1 MTVPPSSERLLKL
14 ISSSPK
20 AADSLDLGRLINVY
34 DTYLDDYVVHRNRK
48 KKKMTIQYEYDISCN
63 ERVAI
68 SFFNRKFLLIWPF
81 LIE

>member
-1 MTVPPSSERLLKL
+1 MTVPPSSERLIKR
-14 ISSSPK
+14 INSSPK
-20 AADSLDLGRLINVY
+20 TADSLDSGRLINVY
-34 DTYLDDYVVHRNRK
+34 DTYLDDDVVPRNR

-81 LIE
+81 LIK